1 MGLLT
6 LVIGGG
12 KAILRLVRRNR
23 HGETVSLM
31 PLVLTGLLLA
41 LAALGTTGAVVAS
54 KNRAPAPQ
62 AQPGADKKYA
72 ALPMMT
78 FGLGG
83 GGARMVDVKVLLE
96 IDPSVDGKVAD
107 PYVPRISDRL
117 SDRLRQIDP
126 QQLTGADGAM
136 LMKSTIAGVLDRE
149 LRGVRVKEI
158 LLDRMVVR

>member
-1 MGLLT
+1 
-6 LVIGGG
+6 
-12 KAILRLVRRNR
+12 
-23 HGETVSLM
+23 M

-62 AQPGADKKYA
+62 TQPGADKKYA

-107 PYVPRISDRL
+107 PYVPRISDQL
-117 SDRLRQIDP
+117 SDRMRQIDP
-126 QQLTGADGAM
+126 EQLTGADGAM

-149 LRGVRVKEI
+149 LRGVRVKDI

>member
-1 MGLLT
+1 
-6 LVIGGG
+6 
-12 KAILRLVRRNR
+12 
-23 HGETVSLM
+23 M
-31 PLVLTGLLLA
+31 PLVLTGLLLL
-41 LAALGTTGAVVAS
+41 LAALGAGGAVVAS
-54 KNRAPAPQ
+54 KSRAPSPQ
-62 AQPGADKKYA
+62 AQPGSDKKYA

-83 GGARMVDVKVLLE
+83 GSARMVDVKVLLE

-117 SDRLRQIDP
+117 SDRMRQIDP
-126 QQLTGADGAM
+126 QQLTGADGAL

>member
-1 MGLLT
+1 MGRET
-6 LVIGGG
+6 PGIGGG
-12 KAILRLVRRNR
+12 KAIVRLVRRNR

-62 AQPGADKKYA
+62 AQPGVSKKYA

-107 PYVPRISDRL
+107 PYVPRISDQL
-117 SDRLRQIDP
+117 SDRMRQIDP

-149 LRGVRVKEI
+149 LRGVRVKDI